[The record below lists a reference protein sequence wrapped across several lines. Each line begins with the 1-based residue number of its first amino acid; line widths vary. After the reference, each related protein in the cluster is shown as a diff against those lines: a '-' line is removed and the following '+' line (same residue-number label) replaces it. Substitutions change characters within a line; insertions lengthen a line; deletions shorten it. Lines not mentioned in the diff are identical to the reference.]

1 MRRVSAM
8 RGRAIVSLV
17 MTAAL
22 LAGACTSDAA
32 PPDGS
37 GATAVSPAAE
47 RPSSTATIAIVSPKQ
62 GEVIHGSTADLKVK
76 LTGGEIVQQTSTD
89 LQPDQG
95 HLHVILDDHLVTMT
109 ASTESLLTDLT
120 PGLHILQVE
129 FVANDHAPFAP
140 RVLAK
145 TSFEVQT

>member
-8 RGRAIVSLV
+8 RARAIVGLV

-22 LAGACTSDAA
+22 LAACTSDPA

-37 GATAVSPAAE
+37 GTAVSPAAD
-47 RPSSTATIAIVSPKQ
+47 RPSSTASIAIVSPKQ
-62 GEVIHGSTADLKVK
+62 DEVVRGSTTELKVK

-95 HLHVILDDHLVTMT
+95 HLHVIVDDHLVTMT
-109 ASTESLLTDLT
+109 ASTDTTLTDLT
-120 PGLHILQVE
+120 PGTHILQVE
-129 FVANDHAPFAP
+129 FVANDHAPFDP

-145 TSFEVQT
+145 TSFEVKA

>member
-8 RGRAIVSLV
+8 RARAIVGLV

-22 LAGACTSDAA
+22 LAACSSDPN

-37 GATAVSPAAE
+37 GTAVSPAAD
-47 RPSSTATIAIVSPKQ
+47 RPSSTASIAIVSPKQ
-62 GEVIHGSTADLKVK
+62 DEVVRGSTTELKVK

-95 HLHVILDDHLVTMT
+95 HLHVIVDDHLVTMT
-109 ASTESLLTDLT
+109 ASTDTTLTDLT
-120 PGLHILQVE
+120 PGTHILQVE
-129 FVANDHAPFAP
+129 FVANDHAPFDP

-145 TSFEVQT
+145 TSFEVKA

>member
-8 RGRAIVSLV
+8 RGRAIVCLV
-17 MTAAL
+17 MSAGL
-22 LAGACTSDAA
+22 LAACSSDPA
-32 PPDGS
+32 PPGGS
-37 GATAVSPAAE
+37 GATSVSPAAD
-47 RPSSTATIAIVSPKQ
+47 RPSSTASVAIVSPKQ
-62 GEVIHGSTADLKVK
+62 GEVINGSTVDLRVK

-120 PGLHILQVE
+120 PGSHILQVE

-145 TSFEVQT
+145 TSFEVKA